1 MGFLAFSTA
10 ISRII
15 VDMPV
20 FQELFGDQV
29 NDQLLCERF
38 GVEVYRVGDTCFCED
53 PEVWI
58 EAQDLDKFFV
68 STLAGTF
75 DAAVVKAIPLATSVD
90 EAQSLAV
97 RHLGLRE
104 LPLPIARPTFHQ
116 GTFELR
122 AGEVGN

>member
-1 MGFLAFSTA
+1 MGFLPFSTA

-15 VDMPV
+15 KGMKV
-20 FQELFGDQV
+20 FQDFVGSKVD
-29 NDQLLCERF
+29 NKTLCERF
-38 GVEVYRVGDTCFCED
+38 GVEVFRVGDTCFGED
-53 PEVWI
+53 QAVWI

-90 EAQSLAV
+90 EAQTLAV

-104 LPLPIARPTFHQ
+104 LQFPIARPTFS
-116 GTFELR
+116 
-122 AGEVGN
+122 GEVFKHP